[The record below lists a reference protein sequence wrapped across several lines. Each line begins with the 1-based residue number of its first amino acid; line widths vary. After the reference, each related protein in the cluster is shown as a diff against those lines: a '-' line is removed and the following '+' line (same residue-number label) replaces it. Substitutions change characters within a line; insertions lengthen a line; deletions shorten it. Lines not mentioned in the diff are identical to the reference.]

1 MVAADYTTL
10 SVLEIYRK
18 FHVAPDD
25 GLSESVVSRRREAY
39 GKNTIQ
45 GKEERWMDILLR
57 QFASPF
63 IYLLLGAAILTALL
77 RELVDSVLIVFF
89 VGLNAGLGFYQ
100 EYHSHNTMKLLRRRV
115 AGRARVIR
123 EGKEQIVHSELLV
136 PGDIVIL
143 APGDVIAADLRFTQ
157 CENVILDESVLTGE
171 SVHVEKSA
179 TALSEKAEHSYQAA
193 NIGFAATT
201 VVSGKGVGVVVAI
214 GAATVMGEAS
224 KLTIETRRISDF
236 EKNLAKFSMFI
247 LWLILFTLLFIFIAN
262 IAIKGTA
269 IDIPSLLVFSIALA
283 VSVIPES
290 LPVVTTFSLSRGALR
305 LARQHVIV
313 KRLSAIEDLG
323 GIDILCTDKTGTLTQ
338 NQLTVDTIH
347 SDNPPL
353 LLRYAALAATEA
365 YQQHDPNNAFDHAV
379 WHRLS
384 PTERKELRNWK
395 RLWEIPFEPHRRRS
409 TVVVVHQHVC
419 QIIVRGAPEAV
430 LPLCSTIKLP
440 AIKRWIQQEGLSGKR
455 VLAFAAKSIRP
466 PKPGK
471 AIRPQE
477 EHDLTL
483 LGCISFIDPLKP
495 SATQAVEKARR
506 LGVQVKILTGDSPDV
521 AGHVAHA
528 IGLIEDQRQ
537 VMTGDQWQ
545 NLPHHKQRET
555 LHSCSVF
562 ARVSPQQK
570 YALIRALEETH
581 RVGFLG
587 EGIND
592 APALKAANVAIV
604 VDDASDIARDAAD
617 IILGK
622 KSLMVIIDG
631 VAEGRRVFANTM
643 KYIKATISAN
653 FGNFYAVAIST
664 FFISHLPMLPI
675 QILLVN
681 LLSDVPM
688 IAVAGDTVDEQELLK
703 PKTYDLKDIAFI
715 ASLLGIVSTVFDFI
729 CFALFY
735 RMEPAILQTNWFITS
750 ILTELAFLYSVRT
763 HLPFTMARRPAGIL
777 IGLTV
782 LISVITL
789 ALPYT
794 FFGQHTL
801 MFQPPSVDHLLIIGA
816 IIAIYFTVSEIV
828 KLVYYRLVSA
838 KE

>member
-1 MVAADYTTL
+1 MVAANYTIL
-10 SVLEIYRK
+10 SVLEVYRT

-25 GLSESVVSRRREAY
+25 GLTESVVSSLRKTY

-45 GKEERWMDILLR
+45 GKEERWTDILLR
-57 QFASPF
+57 QFTSPF
-63 IYLLLGAAILTALL
+63 IYLLLGAAALTALL
-77 RELVDSVLIVFF
+77 GETVDSVMIVFF

-100 EYHSHNTMKLLRRRV
+100 EYHSHHTMKLLRRRV

-123 EGKEQIVHSELLV
+123 DGKEQIIHSELLV
-136 PGDIVIL
+136 PGDMVVL
-143 APGDVIAADLRFTQ
+143 APGDVIAADIRFTQ
-157 CENVILDESVLTGE
+157 CENIILNESVLTGE
-171 SVHVEKSA
+171 SVQIEKTA
-179 TALSEKAEHSYQAA
+179 TALSDKAKHPYQAE

-201 VVSGKGVGVVVAI
+201 VVSGKGVGVVVAT
-214 GAATVMGEAS
+214 GPRTVMGEAS
-224 KLTIETRRISDF
+224 QLTIETRRISDF
-236 EKNLAKFSMFI
+236 EKNLTKFSVFI
-247 LWLILFTLLFIFIAN
+247 LRLILLTLLFVFFAN
-262 IAIKGTA
+262 IAIKGA
-269 IDIPSLLVFSIALA
+269 DIDIPSLLVFSIALA

-338 NQLTVDTIH
+338 NQLTVDTIR
-347 SDNPPL
+347 SDNSVL

-365 YQQHDPNNAFDHAV
+365 YQQHDPNNAFDRAV
-379 WHRLS
+379 WHRL
-384 PTERKELRNWK
+384 TGAERKELKTWK
-395 RLWEIPFEPHRRRS
+395 RVWEIPFEPHRRRN
-409 TVVVVHQHVC
+409 TVVVTHGRVC
-419 QIIVRGAPEAV
+419 ELIVRGAPETV
-430 LPLCSTIKLP
+430 LPICSEIKLP
-440 AIKRWIQQEGLSGKR
+440 KIRQWIKQEGMAGKR

-466 PKPGK
+466 PRPGK
-471 AIRPQE
+471 AIKPQDE
-477 EHDLTL
+477 RVLTL
-483 LGCISFIDPLKP
+483 LGCISFADPLKP
-495 SATQAVEKARR
+495 SAAQAVEKARR
-506 LGVQVKILTGDSPDV
+506 LGVGVKILTGDSPDV

-528 IGLIEDQRQ
+528 IGLIDDPRQ
-537 VMTGDQWQ
+537 VITGDQWEHM
-545 NLPHHKQRET
+545 PHHKRQQM
-555 LHSCSVF
+555 LHSCAVF

-592 APALKAANVAIV
+592 APALKAANIAIV
-604 VDDASDIARDAAD
+604 VDDAADIARDAAD

-664 FFISHLPMLPI
+664 FFINYLPMLPL

-681 LLSDVPM
+681 LLTDVPM
-688 IAVAGDTVDEQELLK
+688 IAVAGDTVDEQELHK
-703 PKTYDLKDIAFI
+703 PKTYDLKDITLI

-735 RMEPAILQTNWFITS
+735 RMQPAILQTNWFITS
-750 ILTELAFLYSVRT
+750 ILTELVFLYSVRT
-763 HLPFTMARRPAGIL
+763 HLPFTTARRPAGIL
-777 IGLTV
+777 IGLTSLV
-782 LISVITL
+782 AVITL

-794 FFGQHTL
+794 QFGQRTL
-801 MFQPPSVDHLLIIGA
+801 MFHPPSINHLLIIGA
-816 IIAIYFTVSEIV
+816 IIAVYFTVSEIV
-828 KLVYYRLVSA
+828 KIVYYRLA
-838 KE
+838 YNK